1 MHTITV
7 SENLYEK
14 LDTLDTG
21 YYPIAASEMK
31 TKISSRQKIQTHAGN
46 KFADFTTLDEAGN
59 RCAEINDY
67 AIKWAYS
74 KLSTDSKLFMINKY
88 SLLPVRSA
96 RNLRKLAS
104 FETVAS
110 VKMRSSAL
118 KSVLVRLLATSTL
131 PDS

>member
-1 MHTITV
+1 MNTITV

-74 KLSTDSKLFMINKY
+74 KLSAESKSLYDKY
-88 SLLPVRSA
+88 G
-96 RNLRKLAS
+96 
-104 FETVAS
+104 
-110 VKMRSSAL
+110 VKMVTGDDLGPYNEGPLWIWTFMGYKEDKA
-118 KSVLVRLLATSTL
+118 KTTITI
-131 PDS
+131 

>member
-74 KLSTDSKLFMINKY
+74 KLSAESKSLYDKY
-88 SLLPVRSA
+88 G
-96 RNLRKLAS
+96 
-104 FETVAS
+104 
-110 VKMRSSAL
+110 VKMVTGDDLGPYNEGPLWIWTFMGYKEDKA
-118 KSVLVRLLATSTL
+118 KTTITI
-131 PDS
+131 

>member
-1 MHTITV
+1 MNTITV
-7 SENLYEK
+7 SENLFEK

-74 KLSTDSKLFMINKY
+74 KLSAESKSLYDKY
-88 SLLPVRSA
+88 G
-96 RNLRKLAS
+96 
-104 FETVAS
+104 
-110 VKMRSSAL
+110 VKMVTGDDLGPYNEGPLWIWTFMGYKEDKA
-118 KSVLVRLLATSTL
+118 KTTITI
-131 PDS
+131 